1 MKRII
6 IIVFAV
12 LVFLVFGIYILDK
25 NYKSNA
31 NAIISSDYS
40 QIFYEDRVYVP
51 YLEWEE
57 DHFIINYADESQ
69 FSYTIFEVIVENR
82 FFLLDMFLTDYIHV
96 SEDGKFIYLE
106 TDYDLN
112 ESNYYRLKK

>member
-1 MKRII
+1 MSCR
-6 IIVFAV
+6 
-12 LVFLVFGIYILDK
+12 
-25 NYKSNA
+25 
-31 NAIISSDYS
+31 S
-40 QIFYEDRVYVP
+40 QNP
-51 YLEWEE
+51 
-57 DHFIINYADESQ
+57 NKPTT
-69 FSYTIFEVIVENR
+69 TIFEVIVENR